1 MDFFSYGD
9 VAPKPH
15 VHDFKYP
22 LEDFGLALE
31 KTRITTTSTSRHG
44 KTGVARRVRVESG
57 QTGRGL
63 SQVVS
68 RVELTRIF

>member
-31 KTRITTTSTSRHG
+31 KTRIITTSKSLVLNMLYFDHQYRFL
-44 KTGVARRVRVESG
+44 KSG
-57 QTGRGL
+57 GTIPLDLQL
-63 SQVVS
+63 
-68 RVELTRIF
+68 VEL